1 MGDYSHSLIF
11 LCKCYMRLFYEYINK
26 DYKKSFVPL
35 PPQIK
40 TNYNIYLQY
49 EENEYENRQHDNG
62 SIHVDDIA

>member
-1 MGDYSHSLIF
+1 
-11 LCKCYMRLFYEYINK
+11 MRLFYEYINK

>member
-1 MGDYSHSLIF
+1 
-11 LCKCYMRLFYEYINK
+11 MRLFYGYINK

-62 SIHVDDIA
+62 SIHVDDIT